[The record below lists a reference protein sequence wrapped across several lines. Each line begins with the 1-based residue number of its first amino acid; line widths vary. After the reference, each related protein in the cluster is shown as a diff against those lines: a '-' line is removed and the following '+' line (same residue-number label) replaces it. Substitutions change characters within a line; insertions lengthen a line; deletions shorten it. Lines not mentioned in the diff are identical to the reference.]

1 MDQHRHRLGLIN
13 IPPKEPAVV
22 KLRECFKNAGA
33 DLTIVPLSHE
43 GRLDK
48 YDAVVCFVDVSD
60 HPRANVIKKR
70 AKSKGVAFAL
80 AKRKKADLA
89 ESLRR
94 GNIHLPHPEL
104 LMSCQENANHA
115 K

>member
-1 MDQHRHRLGLIN
+1 MDHHRHLLGLIN
-13 IPPKEPAVV
+13 IPPTEPAVV
-22 KLRECFKNAGA
+22 KLRECFRNAGA

-43 GRLDK
+43 GQLDGF
-48 YDAVVCFVDVSD
+48 DAVVCFVDVSD
-60 HPRANVIKKR
+60 HPRINLIKRR

-94 GNIHLPHPEL
+94 GNIRLPHPEL
-104 LMSCQENANHA
+104 LMSRQESTNHA